1 MNELNDLGPRELWS
15 VLDLEGRVRDLVRLA
30 VTEDLDAA
38 GDVTTRS
45 IVDPARTGRAL
56 LRARDDGV
64 IAGLAAG
71 PVVLDAFGADVKW
84 NQVVADA
91 SDVEA
96 QQVLAELNGSLAD
109 ILAAERTLLNLIG
122 RLSGI
127 ATLTRRYVDAVVG
140 TGALVT
146 GTRKTTPGY
155 RGLEKYAARCGG
167 ATMHRLGLHDAAL
180 YKDNHL
186 AHIAPHDLAS
196 KLTAAITAARAAHEL
211 RFIEVEVDDEAQLHS
226 VLGLDPGLV
235 DWVLL
240 DNMGPSALRSAVAA
254 RDTLAPLVRLE
265 ASGGVTLDGIRA
277 IAETGVDRI
286 SVGAITHSAPALDV
300 GLDVAD

>member
-1 MNELNDLGPRELWS
+1 MQELNDLGPRELWS
-15 VLDLEGRVRDLVRLA
+15 VLDLDARVRELVRLA
-30 VTEDLDAA
+30 VTEDLGAA

-45 IVDPARTGRAL
+45 IVDPTRTGIARLCARAE
-56 LRARDDGV
+56 GV
-64 IAGLAAG
+64 TAGLSAG
-71 PVVLDAFGADVKW
+71 PLVLDAFGADVMW
-84 NQVVADA
+84 DQSVADA
-91 SDVEA
+91 SDVSPG
-96 QQVLAELNGSLAD
+96 QVLAELRGSLVD
-109 ILAAERTLLNLIG
+109 ILAVERTLLNLVG
-122 RLSGI
+122 HLSGVATI
-127 ATLTRRYVDAVVG
+127 ARRFVDAVVG

-180 YKDNHL
+180 YKDNHFVNLEPHEL
-186 AHIAPHDLAS
+186 AAA
-196 KLTAAITAARAAHEL
+196 LTAAITAARAAHEL
-211 RFIEVEVDDEAQLHS
+211 RFVEVEVDDEAQLHA
-226 VLGLDPGLV
+226 VLGLDAGLV

-265 ASGGVTLDGIRA
+265 ASGGVTLEEIRDLA
-277 IAETGVDRI
+277 DTGVDRI

-300 GLDVAD
+300 GLDVMA